1 MKNKIKI
8 QDRRIGDGEPCFII
22 AEAGVNHNGEL
33 DKAKLLIDIAKNA
46 NVDAVKFQTWKTEE
60 LLTENVIQ
68 AKYQTKNTGVEESQF
83 EMLKK
88 LELSYNEFEILK
100 NYAENKG
107 LIFLSTPDEEK
118 SAEFLNNLGV
128 QLFKIG
134 SGEVTNIPFLKKIA
148 SMNKPIIL
156 STGMATLIEIR
167 RAYEEIVGMGNN
179 KIILLHCTSE
189 YPTDLDDVNMNSM
202 LTLRKNFGI
211 DIGYSDHTIG
221 ILASITAVAMGA
233 SVIEKHFT
241 YDKSAKGPDHKCSL
255 SPTELK
261 ELVEEIRKI
270 EKIMGSWE
278 KKPTNIELENAK
290 IVRKSVVAKNF
301 IEKGSILEENMVSM
315 KRANGFIVPSR
326 LNEFIGRKFNKDI
339 LKDQALKPEDFHDS

>member
-100 NYAENKG
+100 NYAEKKG